1 MRENSLHAHCEVIT
15 VMEHNL
21 YSPQNGQE
29 ASPTSAGAAQGLSK
43 RLLLLGGQL
52 PGMGVH
58 VEGVDGFV
66 GLGVDRDPLDVPTA
80 GGNRGCQIVEQAG
93 PVFRYDFDQGGR
105 AAAWGVYANPGGEAG
120 LLFGGGGLR
129 LRC

>member
-29 ASPTSAGAAQGLSK
+29 ASPTSTGAAQGLSK

-52 PGMGVH
+52 PAIGGH
-58 VEGVDGFV
+58 VEDVDGFV
-66 GLGVDRDPLDVPTA
+66 GLGVDQDHLDVPTV

-93 PVFRYDFDQGGR
+93 GLPRCPTSTGAAQGLSKRLLLLGGQLPAIDVFY
-105 AAAWGVYANPGGEAG
+105 
-120 LLFGGGGLR
+120 
-129 LRC
+129 